1 MSTPATLFI
10 DGAWVPASDGGTR
23 EIRNPADGELAAV
36 VSEATAQD
44 ARKALPQP
52 GPRSTAGNGLRFL
65 PPSAVTSCS
74 ASPRS

>member
-23 EIRNPADGELAAV
+23 EIRNPADGELVAV

-44 ARKALPQP
+44 TGRPLPQP
-52 GPRSTAGNGLRFL
+52 GPRSTAASGRPFR
-65 PPSAVTSCS
+65 PRSAATSCS
-74 ASPRS
+74 GSQPS